1 MFETSIKV
9 RGYELDSYNHVNN
22 ATYLNYFE
30 QARWEIVNT
39 TGLLNFLKERELLIV
54 VTEIR
59 IRYKGM
65 AKVFDEL
72 VVKTNIERQD
82 PYIVFKQSIFNSTL
96 NRKITVAEVK
106 TIIIDKNSMP
116 VDIPDEMA
124 ELYFKSVNENN

>member
-1 MFETSIKV
+1 MFENQIKV

-30 QARWEIVNT
+30 QARWEIVND
-39 TGLLNFLKERELLIV
+39 TGILDYLKKKELLIV

-106 TIIIDKNSMP
+106 TIIIDRNNMP

-124 ELYFKSVNENN
+124 ELYFKSIDENI

>member
-1 MFETSIKV
+1 MFETLIKV

-22 ATYLNYFE
+22 ATYLNYLE
-30 QARWEIVNT
+30 QARWEIVNN
-39 TGLLNFLKERELLIV
+39 TGLLSFLKERELLIV

-65 AKVFDEL
+65 AKLFDEL
-72 VVKTNIERQD
+72 LIKTDIERLD

-96 NRKITVAEVK
+96 NRKITIAEVK
-106 TIIIDKNSMP
+106 TIIIDKNNMP

-124 ELYFKSVNENN
+124 ELYFKSINEDI

>member
-30 QARWEIVNT
+30 QARWEIVNK

>member
-1 MFETSIKV
+1 MFETRIKV

-22 ATYLNYFE
+22 ATYLNYLE
-30 QARWEIVNT
+30 QARWEIVND
-39 TGLLNFLKERELLIV
+39 TGILDFVKKRELLIV

-65 AKVFDEL
+65 ARVFDDL
-72 VVKTNIERQD
+72 IVNTNIERLD

-106 TIIIDKNSMP
+106 TIIIDKNNMP
-116 VDIPDEMA
+116 VDIPDELTK
-124 ELYFKSVNENN
+124 LYFNSINESK

>member
-30 QARWEIVNT
+30 QARWEIVNN

-72 VVKTNIERQD
+72 VVKTEIGRQD
-82 PYIVFKQSIFNSTL
+82 PYIVFKQNIVNNTI

-106 TIIIDKNSMP
+106 TIIIDKNNMP

>member
-30 QARWEIVNT
+30 QARWEIVNN

-59 IRYKGM
+59 VRYKGM

-72 VVKTNIERQD
+72 VVKTEIGRQD
-82 PYIVFKQSIFNSTL
+82 PYIVFKQNIFNNTI

-106 TIIIDKNSMP
+106 TIIIDKNNMP

-124 ELYFKSVNENN
+124 ELYFKSINEDN